1 MRYGLEIL
9 HQCGKRVKTIIRKVL
24 GANSNVCRSYRG
36 KIARGPFCPPILNK
50 VNATMSEVAG
60 HRKFIEIIL
69 VSTLNIV
76 ISPIN

>member
-1 MRYGLEIL
+1 MFVEVTGEKLLEDL
-9 HQCGKRVKTIIRKVL
+9 F
-24 GANSNVCRSYRG
+24 A
-36 KIARGPFCPPILNK
+36 PPILNK